1 MRNHFSVLTPTR
13 YTRSVQRPFVFV
25 TILREPLSHY
35 ASWAHFYKL
44 PETSTSR
51 PPPPDIRRTGKQP
64 TDLARAEEVAA
75 ALRRI
80 SPPRP
85 LTLDEFVMSSLARKS
100 PMAHSIGLYKQS
112 QLPGFVDT
120 FSLLILMERFDE
132 GLILLRR
139 LLGWSLIDLTY
150 LRINDSHQ
158 AQSLHAR
165 RSSSKSNDHGGGKQG
180 FLRRSWDGLTVTPSP
195 PVSTLA
201 TATKERITELTAQLD
216 GPLYALAKDKF
227 EAQVQ
232 AAGPTLHVELRQ
244 LKGLQEDLSQL
255 CAALSADEAKNNAEV
270 FKYSGGGKDG
280 IDYQRS
286 DLTRANFT
294 DGGAWTAHLTH
305 GWRKVDS
312 SSSFHRSPPKGF
324 WACRWYALT
333 DLQYEK
339 QIGRQGLAGP
349 VGFTS
354 VDAPPAAN

>member
-1 MRNHFSVLTPTR
+1 
-13 YTRSVQRPFVFV
+13 VQQPFVFV

-51 PPPPDIRRTGKQP
+51 PPPPDVRRIGKQP
-64 TDLARAEEVAA
+64 ADLARAEEVAA

-85 LTLDEFVMSSLARKS
+85 LTLDEFVASSLARKS

-158 AQSLHAR
+158 AQSLRPQGNNGQSNRESDDHR
-165 RSSSKSNDHGGGKQG
+165 NSKRG
-180 FLRRSWDGLTVTPSP
+180 FLRRSWDGLPVTPSP
-195 PVSTLA
+195 RVSNLA
-201 TATKERITELTAQLD
+201 TATKERISELTGQLD
-216 GPLYALAKDKF
+216 GPLYALAKEKF
-227 EAQVQ
+227 GAQVQ
-232 AAGPTLHVELRQ
+232 AAGPTLRAELNR
-244 LKGLQEDLSQL
+244 LKSLQEDLSQL
-255 CAALSADEAKNNAEV
+255 CAALSEEEAISASQKN
-270 FKYSGGGKDG
+270 
-280 IDYQRS
+280 
-286 DLTRANFT
+286 DLTRANFS

-305 GWRKVDS
+305 GWRKLS
-312 SSSFHRSPPKGF
+312 TSYQKTPSKGL
-324 WACRWYALT
+324 WACRWYALA
-333 DLQYEK
+333 DLEYEK
-339 QIGRQGLAGP
+339 QIGSQGLADP
-349 VGFTS
+349 VAFTS
-354 VDAPPAAN
+354 VRAPRASN